1 MLAHANITNHC
12 KNPMTHSPKNQKMK
26 ENEVESI
33 ENAVKDA
40 GIRAIHPEKMEAFAD
55 VLVNRLKEPNY
66 KGAGKHWR
74 TGGPLED

>member
-1 MLAHANITNHC
+1 MLTYLHIR
-12 KNPMTHSPKNQKMK
+12 KNPMTHSPKNQKLK

-40 GIRAIHPEKMEAFAD
+40 GIKAIHPEKMEAFAE

-74 TGGPLED
+74 TGGPLEEWNK

>member
-1 MLAHANITNHC
+1 MN
-12 KNPMTHSPKNQKMK
+12 

-40 GIRAIHPEKMEAFAD
+40 GIRAIHPEKMEAFAE
-55 VLVNRLKEPNY
+55 VLVNRLKEPHY

-74 TGGPLED
+74 TGGPLEE

>member
-1 MLAHANITNHC
+1 
-12 KNPMTHSPKNQKMK
+12 MTHSPKNQKLK

-40 GIRAIHPEKMEAFAD
+40 GIRAIHPEKMEAFAE
-55 VLVNRLKEPNY
+55 VLVSRLKEPNY

-74 TGGPLED
+74 TGGPLEE

>member
-1 MLAHANITNHC
+1 MN
-12 KNPMTHSPKNQKMK
+12 

-40 GIRAIHPEKMEAFAD
+40 GISAIHPEKMEAFAD
-55 VLVNRLKEPNY
+55 VLVNRLKEPHY